1 MRRIDIDSKQEMLF
15 DLIEKKE
22 GKDEMNLAEYP
33 FTLLSKK
40 QLQNKNTI
48 EYADVRYI
56 DGKEIEIKWI
66 VTGSSKYGLPT
77 GYDQDVYL
85 AILQSWMEDNFKS
98 KVIPIKSVYDLL
110 RKMGI
115 KNPGAR
121 EYDRVKKAIQRLVGV
136 TIYSENSFYNKEEQ
150 KYEKSIGFHLF
161 ENFRLVKKKE
171 IKGVKAKK
179 DNDDEICGFITAS
192 DVLFNSA
199 QTANLKDIDLKFFY
213 SLSSPLSK
221 RMYRLLDRKKFV
233 GDGFFRMDIF
243 RFAMKIG
250 LATSDGKGNYYPSAV
265 KRDLETPFNELIEK
279 GFIYSVKYKT
289 SANRKSENIEI
300 RYKKPAEAKDDNSIE
315 ENSLI
320 LAILDVTKDENSK
333 AFYRKVIRLCGD
345 QAKNII
351 YTALSSTVSAMKTG
365 VAKSVP
371 KYFIGTL
378 MNICEQHNI
387 DIGLKK

>member
-1 MRRIDIDSKQEMLF
+1 VRLRRKNIDPKQEMLF
-15 DLIEKKE
+15 DLIDKK

-48 EYADVRYI
+48 EYADTRNI
-56 DGKEIEIKWI
+56 DNKDIEIKWI
-66 VTGSSKYGLPT
+66 VTGSDKYGLPT

-85 AILQSWMEDNFKS
+85 AILQSWMEDKFKS
-98 KVIPIKSVYDLL
+98 KVIPIKSVYALL
-110 RKMGI
+110 SKMGI

-161 ENFRLVKKKE
+161 ENFKLIKKK
-171 IKGVKAKK
+171 KTRGVKAKK
-179 DNDDEICGFITAS
+179 DNDDDEIRGFITAS

-221 RMYRLLDRKKFV
+221 RMYRLLDRKKYV
-233 GDGFFRMDIF
+233 GDGFFRMDIS

-250 LATSDGKGNYYPSAV
+250 LATSNEKGKYYPSAI

-279 GFIYSVKYKT
+279 GFIHSVKYKT

-300 RYKKPAEAKDDNSIE
+300 RYKKPAEVKDENSIE
-315 ENSLI
+315 ENGLI
-320 LAILDVTKDENSK
+320 LAILDVTKDDNSK
-333 AFYRKVIRLCGD
+333 AFYRKVIRKCGD
-345 QAKNII
+345 QARNII
-351 YTALSSTVSAMKTG
+351 FNALSSTVGAMKTG

-378 MNICEQHNI
+378 KNICEQHNI
-387 DIGLKK
+387 NID